1 MTSKDTKTLEFNQ
14 NLKSDQMPSAIHTD
28 LESLIKRIDACKNN
42 FGIFSVYD
50 MDILWYRKKKRDVY
64 RKVKIKKRKC

>member
-28 LESLIKRIDACKNN
+28 LESLIKRIDTCKNN
-42 FGIFSVYD
+42 FGTFSVYD
-50 MDILWYRKKKRDVY
+50 MDI
-64 RKVKIKKRKC
+64 